1 MQYYHK
7 DRPDVI
13 PSTTLCS
20 LAGLASTI
28 PADERAIDDDDSSR
42 ARTPTSSPGAM
53 SEVGS
58 RPGHRLTAV
67 GMLSSMSQRH
77 EERKEA
83 TRRQLLL
90 EEERNLML
98 SKALGQDKTTSSARF
113 PGINEQFAIAVAY
126 LGQLSTH
133 DDFEDDED
141 AMYIVRC
148 IGDVVHGSDQGP
160 AQRMAA
166 SVWALAE
173 RGLPAA
179 RAVERLRLLLP
190 PGTARGGSGSGSGA
204 GVGGFIGRT

>member
-7 DRPDVI
+7 DRPDVV

-28 PADERAIDDDDSSR
+28 PADERAIDDEDSSC
-42 ARTPTSSPGAM
+42 ARTPTSSPGTI

-58 RPGHRLTAV
+58 QGGRRLTAV
-67 GMLSSMSQRH
+67 GMLATMSQRH

-83 TRRQLLL
+83 TRRQLVL
-90 EEERNLML
+90 EEERNTML
-98 SKALGQDKTTSSARF
+98 SKALGQDKTTSSARY
-113 PGINEQFAIAVAY
+113 PAIGEQFAIAVAY

-148 IGDVVHGSDQGP
+148 IADVVHGSDQGP

-179 RAVERLRLLLP
+179 RAVKRLRLLLP
-190 PGTARGGSGSGSGA
+190 PGRARGGSVSGA
-204 GVGGFIGRT
+204 GVGGFIEGT